1 MSRTMH
7 PRIVAISGSSKGSA
21 FPLGPFELVIGRDRS
36 CDIRLDDPLV
46 SRKHCGISHEGNRPF
61 LLDMQSATGTFVNG
75 FYFPA
80 KMLLN
85 GDRIRV
91 GRSIFV
97 YLDQDDAEVG
107 SAMLMRTPAE
117 EEWDRKVDAGQSGQR
132 AAAYEAAMSTVLDA
146 FLEFNGRINA
156 SRDADEIQSRVFELI
171 FRVMPVEGVAILLR
185 DLDTAGIL
193 STTYRSI
200 LSQSDEPFP
209 IDETVTGKALS
220 DGGPIYSDK
229 VVCFPLSTPSAKVGL
244 LYAVMAAE
252 GLEWFTAGHVR
263 LLEAVAGSAAVA
275 LERARYVAWLEGEN
289 RRLNEAINVEHGMI
303 GRSDKMQKIYQLI
316 GRAGPSDL
324 TVLITGESG
333 TGKELV
339 AKALH
344 RNSPRA
350 QNAMYVVNCAAFT
363 DTLLGSELFG
373 HEKGAFTGADKLR
386 KGLFEFA
393 DGGTVFLDE
402 IGECS
407 FTLQADLLRLI
418 QQREFKRLGGNQLL
432 RANLRIIAAT
442 NVDLEKAM
450 KEGRFRQDLYFR
462 LNVIPIHMPKL
473 AERRE
478 DIPLL
483 VAEFIK
489 KYGHIRSGAYP
500 PVQGVTPEVRQIFA
514 SYDWPGNVR
523 ELENVIEGAIALG
536 TSTYIGRDELPFSVT
551 LKAPEPAELGQ
562 WVTELNACKKTII
575 ERALQKTSLNRA
587 EAARLLDLNPKYFS
601 ALCKELHLK

>member
-1 MSRTMH
+1 
-7 PRIVAISGSSKGSA
+7 
-21 FPLGPFELVIGRDRS
+21 
-36 CDIRLDDPLV
+36 
-46 SRKHCGISHEGNRPF
+46 
-61 LLDMQSATGTFVNG
+61 
-75 FYFPA
+75 
-80 KMLLN
+80 
-85 GDRIRV
+85 
-91 GRSIFV
+91 
-97 YLDQDDAEVG
+97 YLDRDDAEVDP
-107 SAMLMRTPAE
+107 AILTRTPAE
-117 EEWDRKVDAGQSGQR
+117 EEWDRKLGSSHRKAT
-132 AAAYEAAMSTVLDA
+132 YEPEMSIVLDA

-156 SRDADEIQSRVFELI
+156 LRDGSEIQSRVFELI
-171 FRVMPVEGVAILLR
+171 FHLMPVEGVAILLADR
-185 DLDTAGIL
+185 DGDGLL
-193 STTYRSI
+193 SAAYRRIGSPG
-200 LSQSDEPFP
+200 DEPFP
-209 IDETVTGKALS
+209 IDDAITEKALR
-220 DGGPIYSDK
+220 DGGPVYGDK
-229 VVCFPLSTPSAKVGL
+229 VICFPLVTPGRRVGL
-244 LYAVMAAE
+244 LYATMAA
-252 GLEWFTAGHVR
+252 GGIEWFTGGHVR
-263 LLEAVAGSAAVA
+263 LLQAVAGSTAVA
-275 LERARYVAWLEGEN
+275 LEHARYVAWLESEN
-289 RRLNEAINVEHGMI
+289 RRLKEAIKVEHGMV
-303 GRSDKMQKIYQLI
+303 GRSERMQKLYEII

-333 TGKELV
+333 TGKELA

-483 VAEFIK
+483 VADSS
-489 KYGHIRSGAYP
+489 RNMDTSGSAISTRPGSYSGSSS
-500 PVQGVTPEVRQIFA
+500 VLRLVRLA
-514 SYDWPGNVR
+514 GKCA
-523 ELENVIEGAIALG
+523 GAG
-536 TSTYIGRDELPFSVT
+536 ECDRRRDRF
-551 LKAPEPAELGQ
+551 G
-562 WVTELNACKKTII
+562 
-575 ERALQKTSLNRA
+575 
-587 EAARLLDLNPKYFS
+587 D
-601 ALCKELHLK
+601 